1 MSVQEELPL
10 QHTPQ
15 LTGWFDGAPA
25 LQGWYNTRA
34 VEDNPLAHAP
44 NAPTMRRYWDGSQWS
59 RPVVIGANESA
70 TARARFG
77 RSVFQVGQLQYQGLA
92 EPHPDY
98 EWNVGFARV
107 AMERRRLG
115 AA

>member
-15 LTGWFDGAPA
+15 LTGWFDGAPS
-25 LQGWYNTRA
+25 LHGWYNTRPA
-34 VEDNPLAHAP
+34 VDTTSGAP
-44 NAPTMRRYWDGSQWS
+44 QELTPTRRYWDGNQWS
-59 RPVVIGANESA
+59 RPVVLGTNESA
-70 TARARFG
+70 TARARAG

-107 AMERRRLG
+107 AMQRRRLG
-115 AA
+115 EA